1 MNKFIKLFLIF
12 TSLLLIFISC
22 SNGTNSPITLPADNP
37 TTDNPTTDN
46 PTIKSQSVSKKL
58 KLNITDATNLYI
70 GKSNS
75 TSSRSARAASNDTEK
90 KLFKITEDG
99 FVQEITYT
107 YEITTVTEYEVP
119 YEEEVYDEEGNVTG
133 TVTKTK
139 IETKTEVTTETTTD
153 IQVPSS
159 LVSLDSKYLIVCF
172 DSDNYLVNKENGYCY
187 KYTNDLP
194 TNFETNS
201 YHGENLVSDKEGNIY
216 FLSNNSVKK
225 LNISNIEEITISN
238 ISARTDNVSFFG
250 VDNDGN
256 VAYGG
261 TDGAD
266 NHVLRFKING
276 GSFETLPGPG
286 GWGFTTF
293 WTGFDGYIYYYN
305 PMNLG
310 YGDYT
315 PVGSTSR
322 IKKLIAKPEYSW
334 EDYTHDATID
344 PGNQR
349 IKNMLCISNPKRII
363 MVSGDALFEVYN
375 EETKTVRKIPYNT
388 FNLTNS
394 KVAKA
399 SSNYYYIAGVSTST
413 KTVLVRINPVDDSFT
428 TLLNGTYD
436 IYKMEIDSDDKVTFN
451 ALSLIDGSIVI
462 GTVDANGNTE
472 ILENNLEEEV
482 VVLERLK

>member
-1 MNKFIKLFLIF
+1 MKQIF
-12 TSLLLIFISC
+12 RLLYTTLIFIFVLVSC
-22 SNGTNSPITLPADNP
+22 SNGNETKTNSN
-37 TTDNPTTDN
+37 
-46 PTIKSQSVSKKL
+46 VSKRL
-58 KLNITDATNLYI
+58 MLNITDATNLYI
-70 GKSNS
+70 GKSSLTQNRAV
-75 TSSRSARAASNDTEK
+75 SSRESNNNVN
-90 KLFKITEDG
+90 KLFKITESG
-99 FVQEITYT
+99 YVQEITYS
-107 YEITTVTEYEVP
+107 YEVV
-119 YEEEVYDEEGNVTG
+119 EKDDEGNIL
-133 TVTKTK
+133 KTS
-139 IETKTEVTTETTTD
+139 TETATD
-153 IQVPSS
+153 IQVPSD
-159 LVSLDSKYLIVCF
+159 LVSLNSKYLIVCF
-172 DSDNYLVNKENGYCY
+172 DSDNYLVNKDDGYCY
-187 KYTNDLP
+187 KYTNDIP
-194 TNFETNS
+194 KNFNNNS
-201 YHGENLVSDKEGNIY
+201 YCGENLVSDKDGNIY

-225 LNISNIEEITISN
+225 LNISNIDEITISS

-261 TDGAD
+261 TDSAD
-266 NHVLRFKING
+266 NHILRFKING

-293 WTGFDGYIYYYN
+293 WTGFDGFIYYYN

-315 PVGSTSR
+315 PIGSTSR

-334 EDYTHDATID
+334 EDYPHDESID
-344 PGNQR
+344 PGNQG
-349 IKNMLCISNPKRII
+349 IENMLFISNPKRII

-375 EETKTVRKIPYNT
+375 EETKRVRKIPYST

-394 KVAKA
+394 KVSKA

-413 KTVLVRINPVDDSFT
+413 KSVLVRINPVDDSFT

-462 GTVDANGNTE
+462 GTVDANGDIE
-472 ILENNLEEEV
+472 ILETNLEEEV
-482 VVLERLK
+482 VILERLK